1 MPSRVRGDT
10 NQEGGDFHEQLA
22 TFDNP
27 GKGCTCKKTCK
38 PKLIQSAVLT
48 GSPSSVHTF
57 IQGILILFGI
67 LRTISSLCIKRFNN
81 YSNVVK
87 FGKNIGI
94 NMEINF
100 TYNVEL
106 DLLLL
111 FLCNLG
117 SIYGHFIQFCG
128 SHFVRCCFPTYM

>member
-48 GSPSSVHTF
+48 GDPSSVHRLPR
-57 IQGILILFGI
+57 ILTLFGI
-67 LRTISSLCIKRFNN
+67 LRTIFSQCPQGFFRNTHEE
-81 YSNVVK
+81 
-87 FGKNIGI
+87 
-94 NMEINF
+94 EIRDSPGLKDL
-100 TYNVEL
+100 EL
-106 DLLLL
+106 
-111 FLCNLG
+111 
-117 SIYGHFIQFCG
+117 
-128 SHFVRCCFPTYM
+128 PW